1 MTATAPSAAA
11 DRLAIQD
18 LMVRYASALDSR
30 DWELFRQVWAP
41 DCVIH
46 YLPNTVLHGYDEVR
60 DFCDRALS
68 RFRITQHLLGNYG
81 IELDGDRA
89 RTTTSLQATH
99 VPPDGKGPVY
109 TVWGVYRDEVIRT
122 ADGWRILERTLEP
135 TMTKT
140 G

>member
-1 MTATAPSAAA
+1 MTTTAPSAAA

-18 LMVRYASALDSR
+18 LMVRYAIALDTR
-30 DWELFRQVWAP
+30 DWALFRDVWTP
-41 DCVIH
+41 DCVVH

-68 RFRITQHLLGNYG
+68 RFRITQHMLGNYVV
-81 IELDGDRA
+81 ELDGDTA
-89 RTTTSLQATH
+89 RTSAALQAAH
-99 VPPDGKGPVY
+99 VPPEGKGPVY
-109 TVWGVYRDEVIRT
+109 TVWGVYRDLVVRT
-122 ADGWRILERTLEP
+122 PAGWRIRERSLEP